1 MKNIHELSDEDK
13 IAFVKK
19 HAKEVEACH
28 DNRFHTLMHLFAGFP
43 TGRVL
48 DYGCGWGHNAATLA
62 QMGHSVVGIDQSF
75 EEIAL
80 CKLAWGQEPS
90 SLKFTNTEITDLQS
104 ASFDYV
110 ISNQVI
116 EHVHNPG
123 IYLSE
128 INRVLSMGGKLII
141 SLPNST
147 TIDSFVGMLFRGLE
161 SSLVKRSKQINEHYD
176 KTNHHIHAWD
186 PWHFTTLV
194 STVGFELEKYFPLE
208 GCPIPTKI
216 GMFKTS
222 GYFNTKIKRLRNLSY
237 TMMFQCKKVQE
248 VRISPNE

>member
-128 INRVLSMGGKLII
+128 INRVLSMGG
-141 SLPNST
+141 
-147 TIDSFVGMLFRGLE
+147 
-161 SSLVKRSKQINEHYD
+161 SSLYPS
-176 KTNHHIHAWD
+176 
-186 PWHFTTLV
+186 
-194 STVGFELEKYFPLE
+194 
-208 GCPIPTKI
+208 PIVP
-216 GMFKTS
+216 
-222 GYFNTKIKRLRNLSY
+222 
-237 TMMFQCKKVQE
+237 
-248 VRISPNE
+248 P